1 MNRLLLIGGSGMLGT
16 ALHYVLSQKHALTT
30 LERSQFDIV
39 KGHWDAL
46 SVTGFDYVIN
56 AVGLIN
62 RRQDDAAH
70 FYAINSVF
78 PHVLAAL
85 CARSGARLIH
95 FSTDCVFDGH
105 QAPYFEDSPVSA
117 ADLYGKS
124 KSLGEPN
131 LALVIRT
138 SIIGPEARNFYNL
151 LCWALSQNHING
163 FTNHMWNGVT
173 TLEIARLVD
182 RIISESL
189 YVEGVRHIF
198 SDDCSK
204 YELIKMICGIFTH
217 KAQITPISA
226 PAPRDT
232 RLRTK
237 YPELHRTIGVRS
249 MERQL
254 KDLLAVTEPNGHW
267 INYRSVIA

>member
-1 MNRLLLIGGSGMLGT
+1 MKKLLLIGSGGMLGT
-16 ALHYVLSQKHALTT
+16 ALNHALSQRHMVST
-30 LERSQFDIV
+30 LDRSQFDIA
-39 KGHWDAL
+39 KGRWDKL
-46 SVTGFDYVIN
+46 SVAGFDYVIN
-56 AVGLIN
+56 AAGLIN

-70 FYAINSVF
+70 FYTVNAIF
-78 PHVLAAL
+78 PHVLSTL
-85 CARSGARLIH
+85 CAHSGARLIH
-95 FSTDCVFDGH
+95 FSTDCVFDGVR
-105 QAPYFEDSPVSA
+105 APFSEDSPRDA
-117 ADLYGKS
+117 TDLYGTS
-124 KSLGEPN
+124 KMLGEPN

-173 TLEIARLVD
+173 TLEIARLVE

-204 YELIKMICGIFTH
+204 YELIKMICDRFRH
-217 KAQITPISA
+217 NACVSPARA

-237 YPELHRTIGVRS
+237 YPDFARSLGVQT

-254 KDLLAVTEPNGHW
+254 TDLLAVTGRDGRW
-267 INYRSVIA
+267 INYRRIVA

>member
-1 MNRLLLIGGSGMLGT
+1 MNKLLLIGGSGMLGT
-16 ALHYVLSQKHALTT
+16 ALHYLLSQKHALTT

-56 AVGLIN
+56 AAGLIN
-62 RRQDDAAH
+62 RRQVDAGH
-70 FYAINSVF
+70 FYTVNAIF
-78 PHVLAAL
+78 PHVLSTL
-85 CARSGARLIH
+85 CAHSGARLIH
-95 FSTDCVFDGH
+95 FSTDCVFDGVL
-105 QAPYFEDSPVSA
+105 APFLEDSPRGA
-117 ADLYGKS
+117 TDLYGTS
-124 KSLGEPN
+124 KMFGEPN

-151 LCWALSQNHING
+151 LCWTLSQNHING

-226 PAPRDT
+226 PEPRDT

-237 YPELHRTIGVRS
+237 YPELHRTIGIRS
-249 MERQL
+249 MEQQL
-254 KDLLAVTEPNGHW
+254 KDLLAVTQPNGHW
-267 INYRSVIA
+267 VNNRDAIA